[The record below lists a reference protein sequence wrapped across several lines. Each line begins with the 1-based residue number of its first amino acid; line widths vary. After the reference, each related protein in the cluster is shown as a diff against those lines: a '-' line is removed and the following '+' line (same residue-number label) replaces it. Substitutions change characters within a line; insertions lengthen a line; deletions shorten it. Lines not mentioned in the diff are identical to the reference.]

1 MDVAI
6 HVRNFNQSNWIISE
20 ESNYYSTMELL
31 FILDAG
37 LTFFDHVYI
46 REAKKFLT
54 SENWKYIFD
63 SVKQVKALFDLNPK
77 V

>member
-1 MDVAI
+1 
-6 HVRNFNQSNWIISE
+6 
-20 ESNYYSTMELL
+20 MEIL

-54 SENWKYIFD
+54 SEIWKYIFD
-63 SVKQVKALFDLNPK
+63 SVKQVKALFDLNAK